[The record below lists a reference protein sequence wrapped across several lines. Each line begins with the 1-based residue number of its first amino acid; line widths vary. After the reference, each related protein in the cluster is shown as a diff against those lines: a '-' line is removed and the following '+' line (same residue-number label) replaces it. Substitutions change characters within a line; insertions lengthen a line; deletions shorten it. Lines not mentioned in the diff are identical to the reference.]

1 MDETLNQN
9 VEQQEETLTNIER
22 VNIDGVMKQSFLDYG
37 MSVIVARALP
47 DVRDGL
53 KPVQRRVLYGM
64 ERLGV
69 NFGSQT
75 KKCARIVG
83 DVMGKFHPHGD
94 SSVYLTLVHM
104 AQEWSLRYPLIFG
117 QGNFGSMDGDSPA
130 AYRYTEAKLAKITA
144 EVLADLDKNTVDFR
158 PNFDETETEPTV
170 LPTKLPLALLNGSTG
185 IAVGM
190 ATNMA
195 PHNLSEVCD
204 GICAYI
210 DNPEITID
218 ELMQYIQAPDFPTG
232 GVILGLSGVRDAFN
246 NGRGRI
252 VIRSKCEIETL
263 HDGKEQIVATEIPYM
278 VNKREMIQKIA
289 ELAESKKVEGI
300 DDVNDESDKDGIR
313 VVIKLKKGANSSVV
327 LNTLYK
333 LTPLQ
338 SSFSVNNVVLVN
350 GRPKLLNL
358 KDLLRNFVEHRHEVV
373 VRRTKFELDKA
384 LERIH
389 IVEGL
394 LKALDLIDEVIATI
408 RASRTVDSSKQA
420 LIDKFGFTE
429 KQAAAIV
436 AMRLGQLAG
445 MEREKLQKEYDD
457 LSAFIAHCNEIL
469 GSVELQMGIIKD
481 ETREIQAKYGDER
494 RSRIE
499 LSAGEDFNPEDFY
512 PNEDVMVT
520 ISHLGYIK
528 RTSLAE
534 YKTQSRGGVGAKA
547 SGTKDQDFI
556 ESVFVANMHA
566 TIIFFTENCRCYWK
580 KVYELP
586 EGNKA
591 SKGRSLANVLPLGE
605 DKIKAFIKVT
615 GSLKDQ
621 DYINSNYVVLVSKQG
636 IVKKSLLENYSRP
649 KVNGIIAHSL
659 REGDSLLEAALTR
672 GEDQILIASR
682 EGQLVRFEE
691 SKVRPMGRQATGVK
705 GMELEEGGE
714 LVGVIAH
721 DPQGENAAAET
732 VLVVSENGF
741 GKRTDFDEYR
751 ITNRG
756 GKGVKT
762 INITEKTGTLVAI
775 KTVTDENDLMI
786 ITKKGIAI
794 RMSVKDI
801 RVAGRNTQGVKLINL
816 RGDDQIAS
824 VSVVNAYE
832 EEEQA
837 PQDGAQTET
846 INEQ

>member
-1 MDETLNQN
+1 MEENTDIQQQQIGN
-9 VEQQEETLTNIER
+9 VDK

-53 KPVQRRVLYGM
+53 KPVHRRVLYGM

-69 NFGSQT
+69 NFSSQT
-75 KKCARIVG
+75 KKSARIVG
-83 DVMGKFHPHGD
+83 DVMGKYHPHGD
-94 SSVYLTLVHM
+94 SSVYDALVRM
-104 AQEWSLRYPLIFG
+104 AQEWSLRYPLVFG

-130 AYRYTEAKLAKITA
+130 AMRYTEAKLEKITA

-158 PNFDETETEPTV
+158 PNFDESTEEPTV
-170 LPTKLPLALLNGSTG
+170 LPTKIPTLLLNGSNG

-195 PHNLSEVCD
+195 PHNLTEVCD

-210 DNPEITID
+210 DNPEITIE
-218 ELMQYIQAPDFPTG
+218 ELMQYITAPDFPTG
-232 GVILGLSGVRDAFN
+232 GSILGLAGVRDAFTT
-246 NGRGRI
+246 GRGRI
-252 VIRSKCEIETL
+252 VLRSKCEIETAA
-263 HDGKEQIVATEIPYM
+263 DGKEQIIATEIPYM

-289 ELAESKKVEGI
+289 ELAESKRVDGI

-313 VVIKLKKGANSSVV
+313 VVVKLKKGANSSVV
-327 LNTLYK
+327 LNSLYK
-333 LTPLQ
+333 LSPLQ

-350 GRPKLLNL
+350 GRPRLLNL
-358 KDLLRNFVEHRHEVV
+358 KDLIHHFVEHRHEVIL
-373 VRRTKFELDKA
+373 RRTKFELDKA
-384 LERIH
+384 MARIH

-394 LKALDLIDEVIATI
+394 LKALDMIDAIISTI
-408 RASRTVDSSKQA
+408 RESRTVDLAKQA
-420 LIDKFGFTE
+420 LMSNFDFTE

-436 AMRLGQLAG
+436 AFRLGQLAG
-445 MEREKLQKEYDD
+445 MEREKLQKEFDD
-457 LSAFIAHCNEIL
+457 LTAFIARCNEIL
-469 GSVELQMGIIKD
+469 GSIELQMQIIKD
-481 ETREIQAKYGDER
+481 ETREIQAKYGDAR
-494 RSRIE
+494 RTVVE
-499 LSAGEDFNPEDFY
+499 LTAGEDFNPEDFY
-512 PNEDVMVT
+512 PNDDVVVT

-566 TIIFFTENCRCYWK
+566 TVIFFTENCRCYWK

-591 SKGRSLANVLPLGE
+591 SKGRNLANVLPLGE

-621 DYINSNYVVLVSKQG
+621 NYINNNYVLLVSKKG
-636 IVKKSLLENYSRP
+636 VVKKTLLENYSRP

-659 REGDSLLEAALTR
+659 REGDSLLEAVLTQ
-672 GEDQILIASR
+672 GNDQVLVASR

-691 SKVRPMGRQATGVK
+691 DKVRPMGRQATGVK
-705 GMELEEGGE
+705 GMELPEDGE
-714 LVGVIAH
+714 LVGVISH
-721 DPQGENAAAET
+721 DPKGENAANET
-732 VLVVSENGF
+732 VLVVSEHGY

-762 INITEKTGTLVAI
+762 IAITEKTGSLVAI
-775 KTVTDENDLMI
+775 KTVTDDNDLMI
-786 ITKKGIAI
+786 ITKKGLAI

-801 RVAGRNTQGVKLINL
+801 RVAGRATQGVRLINL
-816 RGDDQIAS
+816 RDDDAIAS
-824 VSVVNAYE
+824 ISVVAAYE
-832 EEEQA
+832 EEE
-837 PQDGAQTET
+837 
-846 INEQ
+846 